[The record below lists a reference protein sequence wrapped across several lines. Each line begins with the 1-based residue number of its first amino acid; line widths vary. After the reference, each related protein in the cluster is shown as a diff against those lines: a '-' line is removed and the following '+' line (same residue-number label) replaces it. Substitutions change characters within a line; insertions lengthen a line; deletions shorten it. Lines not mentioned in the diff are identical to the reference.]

1 MSEEDGEAGYA
12 FVLNFVGKK
21 KIDWSMSWGNNE
33 AETERCGPL
42 NQTDYSF
49 S

>member
-33 AETERCGPL
+33 AETERCGPMEPNGL
-42 NQTDYSF
+42 QF
-49 S
+49 